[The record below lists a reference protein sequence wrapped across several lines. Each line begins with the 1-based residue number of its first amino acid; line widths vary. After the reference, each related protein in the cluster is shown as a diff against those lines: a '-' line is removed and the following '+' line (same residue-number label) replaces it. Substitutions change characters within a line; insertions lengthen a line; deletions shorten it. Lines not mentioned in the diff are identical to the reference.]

1 METRQQHHQSHHQP
15 SLVTTASTTQRDIVS
30 SGVSLTTPTATNHFP
45 GHHDRESTFNF
56 AAEHHVSGQISKHHV
71 SALQPTAHDEDYQRK
86 AHMASDSHKAAVLA
100 SSCLDRTLAGLL
112 SRKSQYEQSANASS
126 VELSWKVKDRRHN
139 QSDPRS
145 DSDEDKKCSAEDRD
159 LEKSVP
165 LLTLGAHTEQISYK
179 ELSQLEETAV

>member
-1 METRQQHHQSHHQP
+1 MLLAMTFDLRIFTAILLGS
-15 SLVTTASTTQRDIVS
+15 SLGFFVLGPYFSRI
-30 SGVSLTTPTATNHFP
+30 
-45 GHHDRESTFNF
+45 TF
-56 AAEHHVSGQISKHHV
+56 K
-71 SALQPTAHDEDYQRK
+71 RK
-86 AHMASDSHKAAVLA
+86 
-100 SSCLDRTLAGLL
+100 R
-112 SRKSQYEQSANASS
+112 QYEQSANASS

-139 QSDPRS
+139 QSEPRS